1 MAGSEL
7 DCSELGFRWFGADE
21 RDRCRE
27 TPTTSWPGSGLGAT
41 VTTVE
46 LKISSRSQDD
56 VAVVTVGGEIDLYTA
71 PQLRNELVE
80 ALEAGARRLVIDMSR
95 AGFCDSTGISVLLSA
110 MKRSRDRGGDLELVA
125 PGTAVMKV
133 LQVTGLDEV
142 FVIHPDLD
150 ALPVAAG
157 TGTAQ

>member
-1 MAGSEL
+1 M
-7 DCSELGFRWFGADE
+7 
-21 RDRCRE
+21 
-27 TPTTSWPGSGLGAT
+27 
-41 VTTVE
+41 
-46 LKISSRSQDD
+46 
-56 VAVVTVGGEIDLYTA
+56 VTVGGEIDLYTA
-71 PQLRNELVE
+71 PQLRNELVGS
-80 ALEAGARRLVIDMSR
+80 LETGARRLVIDMSR
-95 AGFCDSTGISVLLSA
+95 AEFCDSTGISVLLSA

-125 PGTAVMKV
+125 PKPAVMKV

>member
-1 MAGSEL
+1 ME
-7 DCSELGFRWFGADE
+7 E
-21 RDRCRE
+21 RDRCSE
-27 TPTTSWPGSGLGAT
+27 TPPTRWPGRGLDAT

-71 PQLRNELVE
+71 PQLRNGLVE

-95 AGFCDSTGISVLLSA
+95 TEFCDSTGISVLLSA

-125 PGTAVMKV
+125 PKPAVMKV

-142 FVIHPDLD
+142 FVIHADLD

>member
-1 MAGSEL
+1 M
-7 DCSELGFRWFGADE
+7 
-21 RDRCRE
+21 
-27 TPTTSWPGSGLGAT
+27 
-41 VTTVE
+41 
-46 LKISSRSQDD
+46 
-56 VAVVTVGGEIDLYTA
+56 GGEIDLYTA
-71 PQLRNELVE
+71 PQLRDGLVE
-80 ALEAGARRLVIDMSR
+80 ALDAGARRLVIDMSR
-95 AGFCDSTGISVLLSA
+95 AEFCDSTGISVLLSA

-142 FVIHPDLD
+142 FVIHSDLD

>member
-1 MAGSEL
+1 
-7 DCSELGFRWFGADE
+7 
-21 RDRCRE
+21 
-27 TPTTSWPGSGLGAT
+27 
-41 VTTVE
+41 
-46 LKISSRSQDD
+46 
-56 VAVVTVGGEIDLYTA
+56 VVTVGGEIDLYTA

-80 ALEAGARRLVIDMSR
+80 SLEAGTRRLVIDMSR
-95 AGFCDSTGISVLLSA
+95 AEFCDSTGISVLLSA

-125 PGTAVMKV
+125 PKPAVMKV